1 LAGDPIQ
8 PKGTMFTALAIASA
22 SLEKQIDHTPASH
35 RSVDLS
41 TDERARSDGQ
51 VKIAAKFPVA
61 ASPRSGRAKCPW
73 RIRREEP

>member
-22 SLEKQIDHTPASH
+22 SLEKKIDHTPANH
-35 RSVDLS
+35 RSIDNS
-41 TDERARSDGQ
+41 TNERARGDGR

-61 ASPRSGRAKCPW
+61 ASPLSGSTEYPW